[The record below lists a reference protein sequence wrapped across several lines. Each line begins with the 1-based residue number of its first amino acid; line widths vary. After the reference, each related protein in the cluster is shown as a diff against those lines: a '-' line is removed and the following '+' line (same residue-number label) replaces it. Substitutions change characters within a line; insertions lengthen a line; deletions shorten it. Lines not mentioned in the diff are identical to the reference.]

1 MRKHADSERVSHEV
15 ANRTL
20 VDRITDRPDDH
31 RAVRRSQRERILLP
45 VKLVRAIE
53 EKNEALRVRDIAQI
67 LGVSVQQIYKLAA
80 KGQIPSFRIANSVRF
95 DPQEFAGW
103 LRDKYPSSRVS
114 PMDRIARS
122 A

>member
-1 MRKHADSERVSHEV
+1 MKS
-15 ANRTL
+15 
-20 VDRITDRPDDH
+20 RIGPFLTESPIGRMIIGLFSDPKGKDT
-31 RAVRRSQRERILLP
+31 AT

-80 KGQIPSFRIANSVRF
+80 KGQIPCFRIANSVRF